1 MHTGMPGLDPLATP
15 KDGIRLSPP
24 PLPPAPDSQDLVV
37 GWLPRK
43 MRAESLDIQSMGT
56 EQMF

>member
-24 PLPPAPDSQDLVV
+24 PPASCPKQQGL
-37 GWLPRK
+37 GGGLAPKENEGRIPGHRK
-43 MRAESLDIQSMGT
+43 HGY
-56 EQMF
+56 